1 MLSSGTALAADTFKK
16 LSWAVVPVLM
26 LVAWPARGA
35 EVTRVVSAMDGD
47 RGFDFKLTATWMH
60 DVKTT
65 FVKREPQTS
74 QSAPR

>member
-35 EVTRVVSAMDGD
+35 EVTRVVSAMDCKGLMQVHPD
-47 RGFDFKLTATWMH
+47 VEIMLDAAAAAGLTA
-60 DVKTT
+60 
-65 FVKREPQTS
+65 S
-74 QSAPR
+74 